1 MEISALKLNCI
12 KIDVWW
18 VGGCQIYV
26 LWKLSGIWKILNR
39 QKKVLSFGLIWSFSV
54 RFLAF
59 LTFLDE
65 KNFRAKKNHKKVR
78 PQVWLVLWY
87 WSYEIWNLTIISE
100 IYNNQY
106 FFCFSSINA
115 KGSQMWFQQWF
126 MWLVSSC
133 PNPFQNKVRKTFLML
148 KLRHYE
154 KATKFEKKLTL
165 NDKAA
170 VFTQ

>member
-1 MEISALKLNCI
+1 MEYGKSW
-12 KIDVWW
+12 ID
-18 VGGCQIYV
+18 
-26 LWKLSGIWKILNR
+26 
-39 QKKVLSFGLIWSFSV
+39 KKKSVVHSFGLIWTFSV

-59 LTFLDE
+59 EISNVSRWMLFQT
-65 KNFRAKKNHKKVR
+65 KKNHKKVR

-133 PNPFQNKVRKTFLML
+133 PNPFQNKVRKTFLLFLLFKIDNMFFL
-148 KLRHYE
+148 FQAENGHYIKANQKWE
-154 KATKFEKKLTL
+154 KSVEM
-165 NDKAA
+165 
-170 VFTQ
+170 

>member
-1 MEISALKLNCI
+1 MEYEKSW
-12 KIDVWW
+12 IDKKEFFHSVWFEVFQLDSW
-18 VGGCQIYV
+18 H
-26 LWKLSGIWKILNR
+26 
-39 QKKVLSFGLIWSFSV
+39 
-54 RFLAF
+54 F

-78 PQVWLVLWY
+78 PQIWLVLWY

-133 PNPFQNKVRKTFLML
+133 PNPFQNKVRKTFLLL

-154 KATKFEKKLTL
+154 KATKFEKNLTL
-165 NDKAA
+165 NDKTA

>member
-1 MEISALKLNCI
+1 MEYEKSW
-12 KIDVWW
+12 IDKKKFFHSVWFEVFQLDSW
-18 VGGCQIYV
+18 H
-26 LWKLSGIWKILNR
+26 
-39 QKKVLSFGLIWSFSV
+39 
-54 RFLAF
+54 F

-65 KNFRAKKNHKKVR
+65 KNFRAKKNHNKVR
-78 PQVWLVLWY
+78 PPVWLVLWY

-133 PNPFQNKVRKTFLML
+133 PNPFQNKVRKTFLLL

-154 KATKFEKKLTL
+154 KATKFEKNLTL
-165 NDKAA
+165 NDKTA